1 MLLLLFIFAAL
12 GMNQY
17 GGMVRGD
24 YLTDKNNFEN
34 IGAGIIYLLRA
45 STGEDWNKIMW
56 EMKGGDTSNCIPDQD
71 YITYKRNEFVPH

>member
-17 GGMVRGD
+17 GGMVYGD
-24 YLTDKNNFEN
+24 FLTVKNNFEN
-34 IGAGIIYLLRA
+34 VGSAILYLFRA

-56 EMKGGDTSNCIPDQD
+56 EISKTEGDNCISD
-71 YITYKRNEFVPH
+71 